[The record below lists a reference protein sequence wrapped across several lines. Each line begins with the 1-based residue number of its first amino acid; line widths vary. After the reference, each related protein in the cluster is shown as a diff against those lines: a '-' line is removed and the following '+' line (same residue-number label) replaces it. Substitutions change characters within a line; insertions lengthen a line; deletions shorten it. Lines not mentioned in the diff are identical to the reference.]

1 MEGHQRQHSRDYYYK
16 IRASVPDDDVERAAR
31 MLYLNRVCFNG
42 IYRVN
47 RRGEFNVPIGTK
59 TQVVLPTDNFPAAS
73 VLLGKAEIICGGF
86 ATTIRTAGAG
96 DFVFADPPYTV
107 RHNNNGFIKYNEV
120 LFSWP
125 DQVSL
130 ADELIGAKERGA
142 RILCTNANHASIRE
156 LYEGKGFKL
165 SVVSRYSSISA
176 SAAKRG
182 HYEELL
188 ITG

>member
-1 MEGHQRQHSRDYYYK
+1 
-16 IRASVPDDDVERAAR
+16 

-47 RRGEFNVPIGTK
+47 RRGEFNVPVGTK
-59 TQVVLPTDNFPAAS
+59 TRVVLPTDDFPAAS
-73 VLLGKAEIICGGF
+73 RLLGKAEIVQGGF
-86 ATTIRTAGAG
+86 STVIRNAGDG
-96 DFVFADPPYTV
+96 DFVFSDPPYTV
-107 RHNNNGFIKYNEV
+107 RHNNNGFIKYNEI
-120 LFSWP
+120 LFSWL

-142 RILCTNANHASIRE
+142 RILCTNANHASVRE

-182 HYEELL
+182 YYEELL
-188 ITG
+188 IQG